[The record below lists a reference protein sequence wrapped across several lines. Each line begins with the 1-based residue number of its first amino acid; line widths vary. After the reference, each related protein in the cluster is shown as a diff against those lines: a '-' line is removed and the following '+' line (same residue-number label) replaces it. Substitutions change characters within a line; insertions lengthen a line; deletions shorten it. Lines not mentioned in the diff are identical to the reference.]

1 MKKNDTKWV
10 KVAKKIGKIYL
21 REIVS
26 FIVGLV
32 AIIIWLLKEFVRNAG
47 RLIIG
52 LYGIGYIVIPN
63 LISKIKTPKLIKI
76 TIVYLLIFGSITG
89 VYATHN
95 VIVANDINKENKIA
109 IELKDSKILSLI
121 NKNTKL
127 SEENKSYVEL
137 KKELEQTKYELQK
150 LRTINSL
157 NNIERDIYNKGI
169 EVGLSH
175 EQSIMIVAISKHE
188 TGHWKSPAF
197 IDKNNFGGVMASYG
211 IKIYASY
218 EEGLDGFVTLLKNRY
233 FDKGLDTIEKIQ
245 PVYCPIGAKN
255 DPNNKNVY
263 WLPNVTKFYNEY
275 LNK

>member
-1 MKKNDTKWV
+1 MKKNDKKWV
-10 KVAKKIGKIYL
+10 KVAKKLGKIYL

-32 AIIIWLLKEFVRNAG
+32 AIILWLLKEFVRNAG
-47 RLIIG
+47 RLIVG

-63 LISKIKTPKLIKI
+63 LMSKIKTPKLIKI

-95 VIVANDINKENKIA
+95 VIEANDINKENKIA

-150 LRTINSL
+150 IRTINSL
-157 NNIERDIYNKGI
+157 NNIERDIYDKAVEI
-169 EVGLSH
+169 GLTH
-175 EQSIMIVAISKHE
+175 EQGILLISISKHE
-188 TGHWKSPAF
+188 TGNWKSNAF
-197 IDKNNFGGVMASYG
+197 INKNNFGGVMCSDG
-211 IKIYASY
+211 LKIYDTY
-218 EEGLDGFVTLLKNRY
+218 NDGLNGFVTLLKNRY

-255 DPNNKNVY
+255 DPNNKNIY
-263 WLPNVTKFYNEY
+263 WLPTVTKFYNEY

>member
-10 KVAKKIGKIYL
+10 KVAKKLGKIYL

-95 VIVANDINKENKIA
+95 VIVANDINKENKMA
-109 IELKDSKILSLI
+109 IELKDSKISSLI

-127 SEENKSYVEL
+127 SVENKSYVEL

-150 LRTINSL
+150 LRTINNL

-188 TGHWKSPAF
+188 TGYWKSPAF

-255 DPNNKNVY
+255 DPNNKNIY
-263 WLPNVTKFYNEY
+263 WLPTVMQFYNEY

>member
-1 MKKNDTKWV
+1 MKKNDKKWV
-10 KVAKKIGKIYL
+10 KVAKKLGKIYL

-47 RLIIG
+47 RLIVG

-95 VIVANDINKENKIA
+95 VIEANDINKENKMA

-150 LRTINSL
+150 IRTINCL

-188 TGHWKSPAF
+188 TGNWKSNAF
-197 IDKNNFGGVMASYG
+197 INKNNFGGVMCSDG
-211 IKIYASY
+211 LKIYDTY
-218 EEGLDGFVTLLKNRY
+218 NDGLNGFVTLLKNRY

-245 PVYCPIGAKN
+245 PIYCPIGAKN
-255 DPNNKNVY
+255 DPNNKNIY
-263 WLPNVTKFYNEY
+263 WLPTVTKFYNEY

>member
-1 MKKNDTKWV
+1 MKKNDKKWV
-10 KVAKKIGKIYL
+10 KVAKKLGKIYL

-32 AIIIWLLKEFVRNAG
+32 AIILWLLKEFVRNAG
-47 RLIIG
+47 RLIVG
-52 LYGIGYIVIPN
+52 LYGIGYIVITN

-150 LRTINSL
+150 IRTINSL
-157 NNIERDIYNKGI
+157 NNIERDIYDKAVEI
-169 EVGLSH
+169 GLSH

-197 IDKNNFGGVMASYG
+197 VDRNNFGGVMVSYG

-218 EEGLDGFVTLLKNRY
+218 EDGLDGFVTLLKNRY

-245 PVYCPIGAKN
+245 PVYCPIGASN
-255 DPNNKNVY
+255 DPNNKNIY
-263 WLPNVTKFYNEY
+263 WIPTVTQFYNEY
-275 LNK
+275 LTK

>member
-1 MKKNDTKWV
+1 MKKNDKKWV
-10 KVAKKIGKIYL
+10 KVAKKLGKIYL

-47 RLIIG
+47 RLIVG

-95 VIVANDINKENKIA
+95 VIVANDINKENKMA

-150 LRTINSL
+150 LRTINGL
-157 NNIERDIYNKGI
+157 NDIERDIYNKAV
-169 EVGLSH
+169 EVGLTH
-175 EQSIMIVAISKHE
+175 EQGILLISISKHE
-188 TGHWKSPAF
+188 TGNWKSNAF
-197 IDKNNFGGVMASYG
+197 INKNNFGGVMCSDG
-211 IKIYASY
+211 LKIYDTY
-218 EEGLDGFVTLLKNRY
+218 NDGLNGFVTLLKNRY

-263 WLPNVTKFYNEY
+263 WLPTVTKFYNEY

>member
-1 MKKNDTKWV
+1 MKNNDKKWV
-10 KVAKKIGKIYL
+10 KVAKKLGKIYL

-47 RLIIG
+47 RLIVG

-76 TIVYLLIFGSITG
+76 TIIYLLIFGSITG

-95 VIVANDINKENKIA
+95 VIVANDINKENKMA
-109 IELKDSKILSLI
+109 IELKDSKISSLI

-169 EVGLSH
+169 EVGLSY

-197 IDKNNFGGVMASYG
+197 IEKNNFGGVMASYG
-211 IKIYASY
+211 IKIYVSY

-245 PVYCPIGAKN
+245 PIYCPIGAKN
-255 DPNNKNVY
+255 DPNNKNIY
-263 WLPNVTKFYNEY
+263 WLPTVTKFYNEY